1 MNKLIFV
8 MCCTVSVTMA
18 QELPRDVPIP
28 GGIAVIPLGEDPA
41 SVPQVWYGDN
51 RVLVVSTDGLWHA
64 IVGIP
69 LSAEP
74 GDQAVAVRY
83 ADATENRYTFRV
95 EPKEYAAQ
103 HITLSNKRQVNPS
116 ARDLRRIERE
126 NKRMRAV
133 FAHYDARAVDQ
144 AIFEQPADGE
154 ISGTFGLRRF
164 FNGEPRQPHSGVDF
178 AAPVGTPVRA
188 PADATVVLTG
198 NFFFNG
204 QSIFLDHGQGVISMM
219 NHLSRIDV
227 RDGQAVTRGEVI
239 GAVGA
244 TGRATGPHLHWTLS
258 LNNARVDPLLFLP
271 PMPEPATPDTTPMQM
286 GE

>member
-1 MNKLIFV
+1 MKTLIF
-8 MCCTVSVTMA
+8 MMLCMA
-18 QELPRDVPIP
+18 SAAMAGELPRDLPVP
-28 GGIAVIPLGEDPA
+28 GGVVVIPLGEDPA
-41 SVPQVWYGDN
+41 SVPEVWFGDN
-51 RVLVVSTDGLWHA
+51 RVLVVSADGVWHA

-69 LSAEP
+69 LTTSP
-74 GDQAVAVRY
+74 GDQRITVRY

-95 EPKEYAAQ
+95 ESKEYAAQ
-103 HITLSNKRQVNPS
+103 HITLTNKRQVNPS
-116 ARDLRRIERE
+116 ARDLRRIKRE

-133 FAHYDARAVDQ
+133 FAHYDVRAVNQ
-144 AIFEQPADGE
+144 AVFEQPADGR

-164 FNGEPRQPHSGVDF
+164 FNDEERQPHQGVDF
-178 AAPVGTPVRA
+178 AAPTGTAVRA
-188 PADATVVLTG
+188 PADGKVALTG

-204 QSIFLDHGQGVISMM
+204 ESIFLDHGQGVISMM

-227 RDGQAVTRGEVI
+227 REGQDIKRGEVI

-271 PMPEPATPDTTPMQM
+271 PVPEPVAPDATPMQT